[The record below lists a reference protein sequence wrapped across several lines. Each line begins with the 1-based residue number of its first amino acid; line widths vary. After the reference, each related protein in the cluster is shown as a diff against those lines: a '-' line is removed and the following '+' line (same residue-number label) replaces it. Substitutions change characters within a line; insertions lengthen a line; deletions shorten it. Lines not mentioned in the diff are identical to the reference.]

1 MHQLAIVIPYYKI
14 NFFEDTLKSIALQT
28 DKRFTLY
35 IGNDAS
41 KNDPLPL
48 IKKYFSETEFQYFDY
63 KDNLG
68 GKNLVLQWERILE
81 NVQEDWFQ
89 ILGDDDMISQNFVE
103 EFYNSFP
110 ILEAQ
115 KITAIKF
122 THDWIDEE
130 NNLIESF
137 NYKQDYLESVDFII
151 KKHKGEIR
159 SSLSENIFATKM
171 WKKFRFQEIPLA
183 WGSDDLALLHFSG
196 HGKIAY
202 KQNTKV
208 LVRISTSS
216 ISGSSDFDREKDFAT
231 NVFREKIILQSA
243 TYFPKSFINQIID
256 EYLYK
261 AHAQKFSAK
270 YAVSFSVLK
279 NKGIVLFLKTVRR
292 IFYMNKMKQK

>member
-1 MHQLAIVIPYYKI
+1 MHQLAIVIPFYKI
-14 NFFEDTLKSIALQT
+14 NFFEETLKSIALQT

-48 IKKYFSETEFQYFDY
+48 IKKYFSEAEFQYFDY

-81 NVQEDWFQ
+81 NVLEDWFQ
-89 ILGDDDMISQNFVE
+89 MLGDDDMISDNFVE
-103 EFYNSFP
+103 EFYKSLP
-110 ILEAQ
+110 ILEAE

-130 NNLIESF
+130 NNLIETF
-137 NYKQDYLESVDFII
+137 NYKEDYLESVDFII

-202 KQNTKV
+202 NQNTKV

-243 TYFPKSFINQIID
+243 AYFPKSFINQIID
-256 EYLYK
+256 QYLYTS
-261 AHAQKFSAK
+261 HSQKFTAK
-270 YAVSFSVLK
+270 YGVVFQVLK
-279 NKGIVLFLKTVRR
+279 NQGLLPSLKCVRS
-292 IFYMNKMKQK
+292 IFYINRLAK